1 MAHPAHTITMTA
13 EYEDVLITGF
23 PGFVGTRLVRTLVSA
38 QPEQRFALVVEPRF
52 ETLAIEV
59 CEQIQAAD
67 PSFEGRWRVLPGD
80 IREPGLG
87 VATEHANKLRE
98 TVRHVW
104 HVAAIYDL
112 AVPKELAEAVN
123 VTGTERVLDFCAS
136 APNLERLF
144 HTSSI
149 VVAGD
154 REGHVSEAE
163 LDEGQSFRNH
173 YESTKFASEVA
184 VRKRRD
190 SIPTVIFRPG
200 VVVGDSVTG
209 VTPKADGPYLMVRA
223 ALRTPAFLPYA
234 QVGSEVTRMHIVPVD
249 FLVNAMVHI
258 SAQDSAVGQTF
269 QVTDTNPMTMHE
281 YVNLT
286 LAALG
291 RKPAS
296 QTVSKA
302 AVERVLKF
310 KFIQKLAGIPLE
322 SLNYVDQDVSFD
334 TSNLRAALGDQ
345 LACPPLADYWPRLV
359 QWLVRHPEI

>member
-1 MAHPAHTITMTA
+1 MP
-13 EYEDVLITGF
+13 EQYEDVLITGF
-23 PGFVGTRLVRTLVSA
+23 PGFVGTRLVLTLA
-38 QPEQRFALVVEPRF
+38 KKRPTQRFALVVEPRF
-52 ETLAIEV
+52 ETLAREV
-59 CEQIQAAD
+59 CERIEAENA
-67 PSFEGRWRVLPGD
+67 SFAGRWRVLPGD
-80 IREPGLG
+80 IREPDLG
-87 VATEHANKLRE
+87 VATEHAEGLRAS
-98 TVRHVW
+98 VRRVW

-112 AVPKELAEAVN
+112 AVPKEIAEAVN
-123 VTGTERVLDFCAS
+123 VTGTARVLDFCAS

-154 REGHVSEAE
+154 REGRVLEDE
-163 LDEGQSFRNH
+163 LDEGQTFRNH
-173 YESTKFASEVA
+173 YESTKFASEVL
-184 VRKRRD
+184 VRERRD
-190 SIPTVIFRPG
+190 TIPTVIFRPG
-200 VVVGDSVTG
+200 VVVGDSTSG

-223 ALRTPAFLPYA
+223 ALRTPAWLPYA

-258 SAQDSAVGQTF
+258 SAQDSAIGKTY
-269 QVTDTNPMTMHE
+269 QVTDSEPLTMHA

-302 AVERVLKF
+302 AVERVLKY
-310 KFIQKLAGIPLE
+310 KFVQKLAGIPLE

-334 TSNLRAALGDQ
+334 TSNLQEALGDE
-345 LACPPLADYWPRLV
+345 LRCPALSDYWPRLV
-359 QWLVRHPEI
+359 QWLVEHPEI